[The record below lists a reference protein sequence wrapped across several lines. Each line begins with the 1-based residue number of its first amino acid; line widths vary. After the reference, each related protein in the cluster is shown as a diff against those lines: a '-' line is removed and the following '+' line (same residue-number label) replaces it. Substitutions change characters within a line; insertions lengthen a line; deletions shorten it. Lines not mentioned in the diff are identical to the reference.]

1 MVCLVCLNLP
11 RSERFKRNNVVLV
24 GIIPSMKKELKSNSF
39 LKPLIDELFIAWTEG
54 FELESPL
61 DGSLNT

>member
-1 MVCLVCLNLP
+1 
-11 RSERFKRNNVVLV
+11 
-24 GIIPSMKKELKSNSF
+24 MKKEPKTNSF